1 MSSSELSGLRDS
13 FCSGGWNGEKGEVP
27 RLMLMDSLRESSFVF
42 SRICGGST
50 IGLPSKVLV
59 LTPEPPGPVPRR
71 CLTMALLALLL
82 LLSATRL
89 DLFTEP
95 LEPRELAPPT
105 SGEPPGDLLANLEAD
120 DGWVCDVLLN
130 IFIGIILK

>member
-1 MSSSELSGLRDS
+1 
-13 FCSGGWNGEKGEVP
+13 
-27 RLMLMDSLRESSFVF
+27 MDSLRESSLVF

-50 IGLPSKVLV
+50 IGLPSNVLV
-59 LTPEPPGPVPRR
+59 LTPEAAGLVPRR
-71 CLTMALLALLL
+71 CLTIGLVALLL

-95 LEPRELAPPT
+95 LEPLELAPPT

-120 DGWVCDVLLN
+120 AG
-130 IFIGIILK
+130 